1 MDKLQFLSFDTRFKT
16 KKNQLYI
23 LELVKTNMKY
33 LTIIIF
39 YLLYAGTS
47 LNAKEKKNT
56 NSSDGVV
63 KVSSYGAKPN
73 DGLDDTKAI
82 RKAIAAAIAA
92 NSPQVILFEAG
103 RYDLKESGKMPFV
116 RISNANNITLR
127 GAVINKE
134 PATKLVR
141 LNNVGEDGVLQS
153 ILQIRFSK
161 NISIENF
168 ILDNDPF
175 YYTAGRVIEK
185 TDNSVVVDVLEG
197 HPINIYKPFIMGVYD
212 NINNRNKKLRVTWDK
227 NLPMWYPI
235 DGGSGRLLKLDF
247 KALADQTALGDDV
260 FWFQG
265 NHGGTQSVVSKS
277 ENINFKNVITHNA
290 TGFVYHF
297 VDNNNIILDR
307 VKIEPVGNRIAVS
320 PRDGI
325 HFAHCSGIISLNEV
339 VVKNTPGDD
348 GLNVH
353 GHYLTVGSISSK
365 TVTFK
370 EKIIADLKVNS
381 RIQFLDN
388 KFQPIWTGTVESASP
403 EIANNTPVTVVLK
416 ETPPSWITSGTLAN
430 PLGWLPKSFIV
441 KNSVFEN
448 TGRFGLIAKTNNVII
463 DSSTFKFNA
472 NAGVVLGSSFNTHF
486 QEGQSPWNIV
496 IKNSQFENNIKRM
509 GNMGPA
515 GIMVDQL
522 FVENPNINGN
532 MYFFKNTFKDEQNAF
547 LIKDAMNVHLW
558 DNVYKNNVN
567 NVFKASSTTSNITE
581 KEIFTDY
588 VTDDLAKG
596 AIYYS
601 ETWMVSNDEK
611 DSLGSVSLNDK
622 IASFAEFNFV
632 GNHIAYYAR
641 KDKQMGKVNIYLD
654 GKLVLKNFD
663 LYAKNSESK
672 SLVYQN
678 NNLTNTT
685 HTLKIENAGSKNK
698 NSTGNFINIDFLVHK
713 QGDIIVKPNF

>member
-1 MDKLQFLSFDTRFKT
+1 M
-16 KKNQLYI
+16 
-23 LELVKTNMKY
+23 NMKY
-33 LTIIIF
+33 LSIIIF
-39 YLLYAGTS
+39 YLMYLNAN
-47 LNAKEKKNT
+47 LNAKSKKINK
-56 NSSDGVV
+56 SSDGVIM
-63 KVSSYGAKPN
+63 VSSYGAKPN

-82 RKAIAAAIAA
+82 RRAIAAAIAA

-103 RYDLKESGKMPFV
+103 RYDLKDSGKMPFI

-127 GAVINKE
+127 GATINKE

-153 ILQIRFSK
+153 ILQIRFSRS
-161 NISIENF
+161 ITIENF

-175 YYTAGRVIEK
+175 YYTAGRVREK
-185 TDNSVVVDVLEG
+185 TNSSVVVDILEG
-197 HPINIYKPFIMGVYD
+197 HPMNIYKPFIMGVYD

-227 NLPMWYPI
+227 NLPTWYPI

-247 KALADQTALGDDV
+247 KALADQVAIGDDV

-307 VKIEPVGNRIAVS
+307 VKIEPIDNRIAVS

-353 GHYLTVGSISSK
+353 GHYLTVDLISSK
-365 TVTFK
+365 AVTFK
-370 EKIIADLKVNS
+370 EKIIADLKPNS

-388 KFQPIWTGTVESASP
+388 KFQPIWTGTVESAIP
-403 EIANNTPVTVVLK
+403 EVANNTPVKVVFK

-463 DSSTFKFNA
+463 DSSIFRFNA
-472 NAGVVLGSSFNTHF
+472 NAGVVLGSSFNTYF
-486 QEGQSPWNIV
+486 QEGQSPWNVV
-496 IKNSQFENNIKRM
+496 IKNNQFENNIKRM

-532 MYFFKNTFKDEQNAF
+532 LYFFNNTFKDEQNAF
-547 LIKDAMNVHLW
+547 FIKDAMNVHLW
-558 DNVYKNNVN
+558 NNVYKNNLN
-567 NVFKASSTTSNITE
+567 NVFKASSTTSNVTE
-581 KEIFTDY
+581 KKIFTDY
-588 VTDDLAKG
+588 LTDDLAKG

-601 ETWMVSNDEK
+601 ETWIVSNHEK
-611 DSLGSVSLNDK
+611 DSLGSVTLNDK
-622 IASFAEFNFV
+622 TASFAEFNFV

-641 KDKQMGKVNIYLD
+641 KDKQMGKVNVYLD

-678 NNLTNTT
+678 NNLSNAT
-685 HTLKIENAGSKNK
+685 HTLKIENAGLKNK
-698 NSTGNFINIDFLVHK
+698 NSTGKFINIDFLIHK
-713 QGDIIVKPNF
+713 QGDIIDKPIF